1 MIRDPREQQAAV
13 IEHLLSEPEAGHE
26 PEGID
31 DGQKEQPT
39 REDRRY
45 APDPQKYGNGSGL
58 LYHGH
63 LLPYPIF
70 SRGQVVV
77 KSGLAG

>member
-13 IEHLLSEPEAGHE
+13 IEHLLGEPEAGHE

-45 APDPQKYGNGSGL
+45 APNPQKYGK
-58 LYHGH
+58 
-63 LLPYPIF
+63 
-70 SRGQVVV
+70 R
-77 KSGLAG
+77 